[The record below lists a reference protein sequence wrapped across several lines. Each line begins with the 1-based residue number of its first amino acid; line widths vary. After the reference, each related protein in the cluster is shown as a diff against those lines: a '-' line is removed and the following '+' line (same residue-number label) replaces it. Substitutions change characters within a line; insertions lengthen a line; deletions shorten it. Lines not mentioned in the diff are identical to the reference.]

1 MSSLDRSNT
10 TISDPYKGLAVITS
24 LLKDINNAVKDDP
37 AANQKINKATDTFKR
52 ISSNIIEVLSL
63 VKGFDFSV
71 LLSPMKDLQAHALK
85 QDEGLAAW
93 AKSSTNMAWTLAFKG
108 QPSFAPSG
116 SVTPTLALTHI
127 LANVEGE
134 NVTNIATEEPPS
146 HTKGE
151 TEDTTMEIPIS
162 SIQPTKVQPTHDQQ
176 ITSIISHPESSQET
190 LIIDKG
196 KVRVEFLINGKI
208 VYHTEQEI
216 QEYWDKEEKMKKA
229 AEEAKLLAMSRPE
242 VIKKKKNSVVK
253 DLMISLS
260 KIYERLKKIPNELG
274 IQSALPAPV
283 PEQASSQTS
292 GRKRNHMELKPEV
305 KVPGLEYNRSLPE
318 GIPFVNN
325 MVIKEPEYEIFFT
338 DVFGDQAF
346 QRWDDIY
353 KVGMESLVS
362 YLVMA
367 SVVKT
372 EENARFSLKLRKLI
386 VDHPNQEKL
395 KSKKVKLEAL
405 GYHLE

>member
-10 TISDPYKGLAVITS
+10 TISDPYKGLAVITL

-108 QPSFAPSG
+108 QPSSAP
-116 SVTPTLALTHI
+116 LRKRDC
-127 LANVEGE
+127 
-134 NVTNIATEEPPS
+134 TESDKDPS
-146 HTKGE
+146 KRLVPAST
-151 TEDTTMEIPIS
+151 
-162 SIQPTKVQPTHDQQ
+162 
-176 ITSIISHPESSQET
+176 IIRLDPDES
-190 LIIDKG
+190 
-196 KVRVEFLINGKI
+196 VRVEFLINGKI
-208 VYHTEQEI
+208 VYHTEHEI
-216 QEYWDKEEKMKKA
+216 LEYWDKEEKMKKA
-229 AEEAKLLAMSRPE
+229 AEEVKLLARSRPE
-242 VIKKKKNSVVK
+242 VIKAGETFKKAQDAESLRERNSKKVK
-253 DLMISLS
+253 RLTELNKRRVEEYI
-260 KIYERLKKIPNELG
+260 KIYERLKKIPKELV

-292 GRKRNHMELKPEV
+292 GRNRNHMELELEV
-305 KVPGLEYNRSLPE
+305 K
-318 GIPFVNN
+318 
-325 MVIKEPEYEIFFT
+325 
-338 DVFGDQAF
+338 
-346 QRWDDIY
+346 DDIY

-372 EENARFSLKLRKLI
+372 EENARFSIKLRKLI
-386 VDHPNQEKL
+386 ADHPNQEKL